1 MCFNGENISFL
12 DNEIFSQVIL
22 SSFLKFYYLVKS
34 ANMLSSDQLLLVMFN
49 IYDDLFPLN
58 YETLIVNTQIYL

>member
-1 MCFNGENISFL
+1 
-12 DNEIFSQVIL
+12 
-22 SSFLKFYYLVKS
+22 
-34 ANMLSSDQLLLVMFN
+34 MLSSDQLLLVMFN